1 MHYWTCLVL
10 YIPWYKVVLPIYVCR
25 YLSKSVF
32 KSMKMEGA
40 LNYNIFSIY
49 MSFTIWTK
57 KLFCHEKPVL
67 KIGYFLVEFVKK
79 HLGRYT
85 IYIALNTNFS
95 SCRMCYRIFD
105 HTFLFQLLLLV
116 LGFWLV
122 LLKMFKNV
130 HKNQMFIA
138 KASMFPY
145 KWRKM

>member
-1 MHYWTCLVL
+1 MAFYTLVL
-10 YIPWYKVVLPIYVCR
+10 YIHWYKVVLPIHVCR
-25 YLSKSVF
+25 YLCKFVF
-32 KSMKMEGA
+32 KSMKMEGT

-57 KLFCHEKPVL
+57 NLFCHEKPVL

-138 KASMFPY
+138 KASMLPY